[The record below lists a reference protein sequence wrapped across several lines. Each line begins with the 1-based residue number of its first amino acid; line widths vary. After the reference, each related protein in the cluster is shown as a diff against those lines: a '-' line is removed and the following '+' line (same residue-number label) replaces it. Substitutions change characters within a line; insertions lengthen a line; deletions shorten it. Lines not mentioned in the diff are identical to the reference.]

1 MLPAMQYKTFVW
13 PHNPKIYSISFS
25 RRTVIH
31 KQPFGSYCVEDLGRN
46 CRIMEG
52 SGEFYGA
59 DAYSTFRTLAC
70 LAYEQTPGLLIHPLW
85 QSSSAYLTEL
95 KLLQEPGENHV
106 LYSFRFTEAPDAETK
121 GVGDAENY
129 ATVSEGDTLWALAA
143 RQGRSVQSLL
153 ALNPALYSA
162 NAVTP
167 GTRVRIS

>member
-1 MLPAMQYKTFVW
+1 M
-13 PHNPKIYSISFS
+13 
-25 RRTVIH
+25 
-31 KQPFGSYCVEDLGRN
+31 
-46 CRIMEG
+46 
-52 SGEFYGA
+52 
-59 DAYSTFRTLAC
+59 
-70 LAYEQTPGLLIHPLW
+70 
-85 QSSSAYLTEL
+85 
-95 KLLQEPGENHV
+95 